1 MKIAISAGHTP
12 IDPGATSGI
21 NSEYGLT
28 SEIVGRCVNL
38 LSKSGHEIWLI
49 GADSN
54 EKQIEKINSLGV
66 DCGLELHFNSCSDPG
81 IQGCE
86 TLYSGSQPGKSLAEL
101 IQKRLVSA
109 LKTADRGVKIGY
121 FRQDKSQPVIPMLR
135 LTNCPFVIPEPLF
148 LSAAGDFS
156 KLNTELV
163 AQALCQGIDDFLKV
177 NSKR

>member
-12 IDPGATSGI
+12 VDPGATTGI

-38 LSKSGHEIWLI
+38 LSQRGYEVWLI

-54 EKQIEKINSLGV
+54 AKQIEKINQLDA
-66 DCGLELHFNSCSDPG
+66 DCGLELHFNSCSDPDV
-81 IQGCE
+81 QGCE
-86 TLYSGSQPGKSLAEL
+86 TLYSGSQKGKSLAEL

-121 FRQDKSQPVIPMLR
+121 YRQDRSQPVIPMLR

-163 AQALCQGIDDFLKV
+163 AKALCQGIEDFFKSKLK
-177 NSKR
+177 